1 MSEFKFLIKKDKI
14 KKGIPFQVKQG
25 LKKLTVYF
33 NGEKYFVFDSH
44 CPHARADLT
53 KANYKGKEVK
63 CHWHGYRFDLETGKG
78 VGNNFELKLYE
89 VKIENGDILVREK
102 EKEEEK
108 QGGLFFPEVKF
119 KGEDN
124 DK

>member
-1 MSEFKFLIKKDKI
+1 MSEYKFLIKASEI
-14 KKGIPFQVKQG
+14 KKGIPKQIK
-25 LKKLTVYF
+25 LETKKITVYF

-53 KANYKGKEVK
+53 KADYSDKEVK
-63 CHWHGYRFDLETGKG
+63 CHWHGYRFDLESGKG
-78 VGNNFELKLYE
+78 IGNNFKLKLYE
-89 VKIENGDILVREK
+89 VKIENGDILVK

>member
-1 MSEFKFLIKKDKI
+1 MSEYKFLIKTSEI
-14 KKGIPFQVKQG
+14 KKGIPKQIK
-25 LKKLTVYF
+25 LETKKLTVYF

-53 KANYKGKEVK
+53 KADYSDKEVK
-63 CHWHGYRFDLETGKG
+63 CHWHGYRFDLESGKG
-78 VGNNFELKLYE
+78 IGNNFELKLYE
-89 VKIENGDILVREK
+89 VKIENGDILVK
-102 EKEEEK
+102 EKEEK
-108 QGGLFFPEVKF
+108 GNKSGLFFPEVKF